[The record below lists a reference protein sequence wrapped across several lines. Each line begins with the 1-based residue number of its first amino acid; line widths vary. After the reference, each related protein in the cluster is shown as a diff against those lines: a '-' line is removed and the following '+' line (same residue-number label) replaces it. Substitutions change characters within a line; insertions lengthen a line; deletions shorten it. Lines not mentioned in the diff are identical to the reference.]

1 MSAAAAAAIGK
12 TMATTGMAAS
22 DGPRIQAEHDL
33 SPVELSSLEERLH
46 RDNRR
51 VTDRDD
57 DQGLTFVIRD
67 DAGHAIGI
75 AAGYSWARASEL
87 TLMWIDEAHRGR
99 GYARQLLE
107 AFVAEAADRGV
118 KKIWVSSHDFQA
130 PGLYEKAG
138 FKRMA
143 ELAGWPEGH
152 FNIILCRTIAAD
164 GAA

>member
-1 MSAAAAAAIGK
+1 
-12 TMATTGMAAS
+12 MAAS
-22 DGPRIQAEHDL
+22 DGPRIQAEQDL

-57 DQGLTFVIRD
+57 DRRLTFVIRD
-67 DAGHAIGI
+67 DAGHAIGV
-75 AAGYSWARASEL
+75 AAGYSWAGASEL

-99 GYARQLLE
+99 GYARRLLN

>member
-1 MSAAAAAAIGK
+1 
-12 TMATTGMAAS
+12 MAGS

-57 DQGLTFVIRD
+57 DRGLTFVIRD
-67 DAGHAIGI
+67 DAGHAIGV
-75 AAGYSWARASEL
+75 AAGYSWAGASEL